1 MAARSADLAS
11 GRGIIAWFGM
21 AKAART
27 VSQHGRP
34 SLQRWARHCVMDLLR
49 TTQSSGWRM
58 CCQALLPSADL
69 LPLALLFWPARPV
82 SAAAWYAVGALGIL
96 CTGIG
101 FMLYFRLVK
110 RAGAAYAMSSIFLVP
125 IFGTLWGVC
134 FLCERVTLKMIL
146 GCAI

>member
-1 MAARSADLAS
+1 
-11 GRGIIAWFGM
+11 M

-58 CCQALLPSADL
+58 CCQALLPSADIC
-69 LPLALLFWPARPV
+69 PLRRFYYHSPFYSGAR
-82 SAAAWYAVGALGIL
+82 GIL

-146 GCAI
+146 GCAIILVGTMLASGAVKGPARLRLAKRA